1 MSKKKANQNIDQ
13 NKINTFLKGL
23 NKDSEPSFVNEG
35 MWIHARN
42 AVNNSKQGD
51 LGSLSNEPANQF
63 CIRSG

>member
-42 AVNNSKQGD
+42 AVNN
-51 LGSLSNEPANQF
+51 
-63 CIRSG
+63 